1 MSGTSL
7 ERGLNA
13 LREQID
19 APTAAFFSSCVH
31 CGMCAEACLF
41 YTETGDPKYT
51 PINKVEPM
59 RRIWER
65 EYTLVGKAKSLLGLS
80 KPVDEQTF
88 KDWETLVEWPE
99 WFEKGRPSPT
109 GRYTFTTARHYQ
121 KENPLMP
128 SGLLGPVTIRAAQGM
143 RVSR

>member
-51 PINKVEPM
+51 PIKKLEPM
-59 RRIWER
+59 RRVWQQ
-65 EYTLVGKAKSLLGLS
+65 EYTFFGRLAKAVGLS
-80 KPVDEQTF
+80 RAVTDEELT
-88 KDWETLVEWPE
+88 DILE
-99 WFEKGRPSPT
+99 
-109 GRYTFTTARHYQ
+109 
-121 KENPLMP
+121 
-128 SGLLGPVTIRAAQGM
+128 RAL
-143 RVSR
+143 